1 MGLGRLKHGLL
12 IQFKRYVD
20 QLTGSSGRKARGHL
34 HDHGH
39 FLEISVQNFTEQ
51 GPRNVGQLFRTQISD
66 RLEHGAKTDIPTP
79 LFHHFAAARSFEV
92 NISVGSIRQIEVGA
106 EPVFN
111 PAAAE
116 IVGNM

>member
-1 MGLGRLKHGLL
+1 MLIIAWARQVLPISSLTRNRKH
-12 IQFKRYVD
+12 RRC
-20 QLTGSSGRKARGHL
+20 RKARGHL

-39 FLEISVQNFTEQ
+39 FLETSVQNFTEQ